1 MEYDTTM
8 QSLWIG
14 ERLSKIELLSLQ
26 SFLANGHAC
35 HLYVYSDVGD
45 VPSGVILKDAA
56 SIIPREFVFKTGGSL
71 SIFSDWFRHELLFAC
86 GGYWVD
92 LDIVCLRPLRFEDP
106 IVIGKEDCS
115 KISGALMRFPKGH
128 EITRALADV
137 GKEPNRPMPY
147 DTAADRRRKLIRKY
161 VLGNRRHRVEW
172 GESGGPVAM
181 TKMFKH
187 HRLLK
192 LAKPYYYFHPIHFSF
207 WRCAWDDTF
216 RDGLGLF
223 QASYCIHLWNE
234 KIRRGGAMNKDGP
247 FPRHSL
253 IQQLTSRYGV

>member
-1 MEYDTTM
+1 MEDDTTM

-14 ERLSKIELLSLQ
+14 ERLSKLELLSLQ

-106 IVIGKEDCS
+106 IVVGKEDCS

-137 GKEPNRPMPY
+137 GKEPNRSMPY
-147 DTAADRRRKLIRKY
+147 DTPADTRRKLIRKY
-161 VLGNRRHRVEW
+161 VLGNRRNRVEW

-187 HRLLK
+187 QRLLK

-216 RDGLGLF
+216 RDGLGPF

-253 IQQLTSRYGV
+253 IQQLASRYGV

>member
-1 MEYDTTM
+1 MEDDTTM

-14 ERLSKIELLSLQ
+14 ERLSKIELLAIQ
-26 SFLANGHAC
+26 SFLSNGHEY
-35 HLYVYSDVGD
+35 HLYVYSDVGE

-56 SIIPREFVFKTGGSL
+56 SIIPRNLIFTTRGSL
-71 SIFSDWFRHELLFAC
+71 SIFSDWFRNELLFAR
-86 GGYWVD
+86 GGYWGD
-92 LDIVCLRPLRFEDP
+92 L
-106 IVIGKEDCS
+106 EDCS
-115 KISGALMRFPKGH
+115 KANPALMRFPKGH

-137 GKEPNRPMPY
+137 GKEPNRQMPY

-161 VLGNRRHRVEW
+161 VLGNRRNRVEW
-172 GESGGPVAM
+172 GEAGPVGI
-181 TKMFKH
+181 TKLLKH

-216 RDGLGLF
+216 RDGLGPF

-234 KIRRGGAMNKDGP
+234 KIRRGGAMNKNGP

-253 IQQLTSRYGV
+253 IQQLASRYGV